1 MIAAAATAAALTLH
15 VRGYPRRTTKPGCIF
30 LIANPLVEG
39 GTQTTCLTSVDGFP
53 QANGVIRSKA
63 KMTFALRRGTIRVTA
78 TIVMRFGADGVHAK
92 QTVSGVIVGGTRLY
106 RGARGTIAGGGTV
119 ADHRTSLGPVS
130 LTYRLAV
137 RA

>member
-1 MIAAAATAAALTLH
+1 VIAQAAAAALTLH
-15 VRGYPRRTTKPGCIF
+15 VRGNPRRTTRPGCVF
-30 LIANPLVEG
+30 VIANPLVEG
-39 GTQTTCLTSVDGFP
+39 GSQTTCLTSVDGFP
-53 QANGVIRSKA
+53 QPDGVIRSKA
-63 KMTFALRRGTIRVTA
+63 KMTFALKRGTIRVAA
-78 TIVMRFGADGVHAK
+78 TIVMRFGADGVHAR
-92 QTVSGVIVGGTRLY
+92 QTVSGRIVGGTRAY